1 MNSKFIANPK
11 LAKEKKRN
19 AISTKQIMD
28 DDELDAYSK
37 KKIKLKE
44 IQKALASKEKQSA
57 IVNLCLFSFIIFF
70 LVIGSSVTSLLVNIY
85 IKDQI
90 TIYYNLIEKSVTLYR
105 NLIFEINFV
114 REMILLANPLYNN
127 VYDNNK
133 TEYYLNFSES
143 CYEYYIETT
152 FVLSN
157 LSTTINTLSQENKE
171 KIIGVKGELEIIDPL
186 RTNNGDYFT
195 KSYEL
200 LIYSAFHELNAALY
214 HVSQMSMN
222 EINSYED
229 NVYYFTRNSMNY
241 MMVISE
247 QQIDNFTDEFYNEI
261 KNVHKILFICMAVM
275 VIVYGFNYFIF
286 VHFYQKVEERK
297 QSYLSVFYEI
307 GSSFIV
313 SSLAKCEKFSQ
324 KIQLQDDMMGTGEKI
339 SIDSSSED
347 SDLENDIGS
356 VSSLGKL
363 KEKKVSTAGKAR
375 NVKKNSNIY
384 MKIGGFLVIF
394 ILLVVQIFS
403 YYYYYIRIDL
413 YKHYVQYEYYNNK
426 YNSRFLFPFI
436 ALREYLYDQK
446 KILLMQEVDKYLD
459 DSLVTFYTELANISD
474 YRDLYT
480 SYLPKSYSEFVD
492 SLFRDEQCSFID
504 EFLLEHSNVSFNTC
518 EDFFY
523 NTSSYGFQAILTTY
537 IEEIRIMRDLEK
549 YYLQEAAIYN
559 FTYNESLIGTPGET
573 KHYKSFENDT
583 VKMEIYKK
591 YNPVLILQE
600 DTHKIAVII
609 YRFVVMKVVQSA
621 LDNLFDAIHIA
632 FDVTIEISYII
643 NIVFMVVV
651 SIGFFA
657 LWLPFVLGENE
668 TIYKTKNMLSIIP
681 KEVLFTLPHINIMLG
696 IDDEGK

>member
-1 MNSKFIANPK
+1 
-11 LAKEKKRN
+11 
-19 AISTKQIMD
+19 
-28 DDELDAYSK
+28 
-37 KKIKLKE
+37 
-44 IQKALASKEKQSA
+44 
-57 IVNLCLFSFIIFF
+57 
-70 LVIGSSVTSLLVNIY
+70 
-85 IKDQI
+85 
-90 TIYYNLIEKSVTLYR
+90 
-105 NLIFEINFV
+105 
-114 REMILLANPLYNN
+114 
-127 VYDNNK
+127 
-133 TEYYLNFSES
+133 
-143 CYEYYIETT
+143 
-152 FVLSN
+152 
-157 LSTTINTLSQENKE
+157 
-171 KIIGVKGELEIIDPL
+171 
-186 RTNNGDYFT
+186 
-195 KSYEL
+195 
-200 LIYSAFHELNAALY
+200 
-214 HVSQMSMN
+214 
-222 EINSYED
+222 
-229 NVYYFTRNSMNY
+229 
-241 MMVISE
+241 
-247 QQIDNFTDEFYNEI
+247 
-261 KNVHKILFICMAVM
+261 
-275 VIVYGFNYFIF
+275 
-286 VHFYQKVEERK
+286 
-297 QSYLSVFYEI
+297 
-307 GSSFIV
+307 
-313 SSLAKCEKFSQ
+313 
-324 KIQLQDDMMGTGEKI
+324 
-339 SIDSSSED
+339 
-347 SDLENDIGS
+347 
-356 VSSLGKL
+356 
-363 KEKKVSTAGKAR
+363 
-375 NVKKNSNIY
+375 
-384 MKIGGFLVIF
+384 
-394 ILLVVQIFS
+394 
-403 YYYYYIRIDL
+403 
-413 YKHYVQYEYYNNK
+413 
-426 YNSRFLFPFI
+426 
-436 ALREYLYDQK
+436 
-446 KILLMQEVDKYLD
+446 MQEVDKYLD